1 MIHQQ
6 RQRKDQ
12 SSLVPMAPK
21 ALSYNHRA
29 KDNAERLAD
38 QVVLKTMVGIHFYL
52 ATTFLISAFL
62 ISAFYVRPCSPSEL
76 ANRLSQSYVLFKYP
90 VGRGRRLIWN
100 WKRKA
105 KLPLSNE

>member
-38 QVVLKTMVGIHFYL
+38 QVVLKTMVGIH
-52 ATTFLISAFL
+52 
-62 ISAFYVRPCSPSEL
+62 
-76 ANRLSQSYVLFKYP
+76 LS
-90 VGRGRRLIWN
+90 
-100 WKRKA
+100 
-105 KLPLSNE
+105 